1 MCSGSGTGRSQHSRP
16 MGELQSARRH
26 AASRGQSNDRL
37 LLKIS
42 RSGALLCIMYSTDHV
57 PWCKCK
63 AQGLST
69 ERMATALHIWCDAA
83 ALRGHPHPAQHQ
95 CSVRIMA
102 RIGVRQDIRNKGAS
116 SGNSKQQQHQR
127 YQDTR
132 RDREKQQ
139 RKTTTRPGHER
150 PRRPTLEDDQQQQ
163 EKQACRFW
171 C

>member
-1 MCSGSGTGRSQHSRP
+1 MASSPRGRGPSPSASVLRLSASGSRLTGRARHRSSGMASLVQPYAESR
-16 MGELQSARRH
+16 H
-26 AASRGQSNDRL
+26 
-37 LLKIS
+37 
-42 RSGALLCIMYSTDHV
+42 TDHV

-102 RIGVRQDIRNKGAS
+102 RIGVRQDIRKKGAS